1 MRIKTDFVTN
11 SSSTAYVMG
20 FKQEEF
26 IDFQNFLNYMRGAVS
41 KPKKIETLEE
51 GYRHVYDQYKEEFEY
66 EFENGKMIFYV
77 DVSDELGHGFFENTK
92 FMSNIISTSGW

>member
-20 FKQEEF
+20 FTQEEF
-26 IDFQNFLNYMRGAVS
+26 IDFQNFMNYMRGCIS
-41 KPKKIETLEE
+41 KPKRIETIEE
-51 GYRHVYDQYKEEFEY
+51 GRKYVYDKYEDEYNHEFES
-66 EFENGKMIFYV
+66 GKMLFYI

-92 FMSNIISTSGW
+92 FMINIISTSGY